1 MPQFETGSAK
11 LSISS
16 IIAPQQTRVTIAD
29 DINNLIET
37 TSKGVSIYDEQQKK
51 AKEAADLEQFQQ
63 HSLLYNE
70 AKRQYIDKNRN
81 AITADE
87 KKAVF
92 TEYAGVLDSIAKSPK
107 LSDKHR
113 VQLQESANKDLY
125 YASAEYE
132 GVLDAETKGKFKGAM
147 AEIITATAALPIE
160 ERYKQYQDIL
170 ELAPANRMT
179 KVEASEAFSKILLD
193 EVRTQLLAPGTSYQ
207 QAQLKEQELLEF
219 LGKDVF
225 NQGKSYINEAKQE
238 MFAIKNSIATNNKF
252 ELTQNLASER
262 IGVEAKKGLV
272 NAAVEQGW
280 LNPLMGKA
288 MIEGVLSDAVVKQRE
303 GQRSL
308 QHALLTDYT
317 ISEEKAKE
325 IAFMPGT
332 GRDKNASEALFQA
345 WKANNANLNRQITIA
360 SMDNVVASDT
370 IEPTQKINII
380 KSALD
385 TESNPL
391 LRAKLEG
398 SLVKAQNE
406 LRDDTVKYHEN
417 IIKNKKGSFEEGLAS
432 AMFLQEK
439 GMYDVAKTEK
449 VVGDLLVREEARIK
463 AVEKENQAI
472 EEKLLKGETKVFK
485 ANMRN
490 KDLSDSAKN
499 TIIDNAEFLTKEE
512 KDMYK
517 SLVSA
522 GKQSELEALIKGN
535 LKLDRDLATDRKT
548 ILKAVVKNSEYPI
561 SYKIKKINEN
571 LDLSTEEKKT
581 MISTL
586 KDASYKQQMKEY
598 KAQTEEEQR
607 AYRNIAKQYSVGAAQ
622 GQWDIN
628 TDQWRNAI
636 AIGWANKDIDKE
648 VWGQY
653 QLYTKQ
659 KELYNAITTNNPITN
674 MGDFANVY
682 IKNVPEIDNKINML
696 RNVDKLTPDTL
707 TSTLAYIKKAEANH
721 YVIPKD
727 LSDLARVAEQFTAY
741 NPTEGTER
749 FRTYLTSKST
759 GVTEAQRSGYYKKI
773 LGMTGLNANLIGNS
787 AINDVINTVAA
798 SSMTDKMA
806 EEYLK
811 QTIDEEFIKIDRWTG
826 SDYLIK
832 KGRGYMA
839 TEKDFEAAI
848 SILSRDKDVGYKVKA
863 VIPVDSTDPDNTDWI
878 AIPEDSTK
886 LGKVIPNKTMR
897 LLGGK

>member
-1 MPQFETGSAK
+1 MPQFETGSKK

-16 IIAPQQTRVTIAD
+16 IVAPQQTKVTIAD
-29 DINNLIET
+29 AINNLIET
-37 TSKGVSIYDEQQKK
+37 TSKGVSIYTEQKK
-51 AKEAADLEQFQQ
+51 KEKDNADLEEYQQ
-63 HSLLYNE
+63 HSLVYNE

-81 AITADE
+81 AVTAEE
-87 KKAVF
+87 KKEVF
-92 TEYAGVLDSIAKSPK
+92 TEYASILDSISKSPK
-107 LSDKHR
+107 LADKHR

-132 GVLDAETKGKFKGAM
+132 GVLDAETKSKFKGKM
-147 AEIITATAALPIE
+147 AEIITATSTLPLE
-160 ERYKQYQDIL
+160 ERYKQYTDML
-170 ELAPANRMT
+170 ELAPSNRMT

-193 EVRTQLLAPGTSYQ
+193 DAKTKLMTTGTTYQ
-207 QAQLKEQELLEF
+207 QALAKEQEVLEF
-219 LGKDVF
+219 LGKDAF

-238 MFAIKNSIATNNKF
+238 LFAIKNTIASNNKF
-252 ELTQNLASER
+252 ELTQSLASER
-262 IGVEAKKGLV
+262 LGVEAKKGLV
-272 NAAVEQGW
+272 ASAVEQGW

-288 MIEGVLSDAVVKQRE
+288 MVEGVMSDAHAKYRDGV
-303 GQRSL
+303 RSL
-308 QHALLTDYT
+308 QHASLSDFT
-317 ISEEKAKE
+317 ISEEEARRL
-325 IAFMPGT
+325 AFLPEA
-332 GRDKNASEALFQA
+332 GRDKNASEALLAA
-345 WKANNANLNRQITIA
+345 WKANNANFNRQITIA
-360 SMDNVVASDT
+360 NIDNVTASDT
-370 IEPTQKINII
+370 IEPTQKMNII

-432 AMFLQEK
+432 AMFLKEK
-439 GMYDVAKTEK
+439 GMYDEAKTDK

-490 KDLSDSAKN
+490 KDLSDSSKH
-499 TIIDNAEFLTKEE
+499 TIIDNADFLTKEE

-517 SLVSA
+517 SLVTA
-522 GKQSELEALIKGN
+522 GKQSELDALIKGN

-548 ILKAVVKNSEYPI
+548 ILKAVVKNSEYPV

-607 AYRNIAKQYSVGAAQ
+607 AYRNIAKQYSVGASQ

-659 KELYNAITTNNPITN
+659 KELYNAITTNSPIIN
-674 MGDFANVY
+674 MNDFANVY
-682 IKNVPEIDNKINML
+682 IKNVPEIDRSINML
-696 RNVDKLTPDTL
+696 RNVDKLTPESL
-707 TSTLAYIKKAEANH
+707 TNTLAYIKKAEANH

-806 EEYLK
+806 EGYLK
-811 QTIDEEFIKIDRWTG
+811 QTIDEEFIKIDKWTG

-832 KGRGYMA
+832 KGRGYMT
-839 TEKDFEAAI
+839 TEKDFEAAV

-878 AIPEDSTK
+878 AIPEDVTK
-886 LGKVIPNKTMR
+886 MGKVISNKAMR